1 MQGGLLLV
9 LAWLV
14 LLAATP
20 CALAAAARNDTDDGD
35 DSAAANARL
44 ARDTAAKAA
53 PGGYI
58 NERAFLARSL
68 AAVADRGSS
77 SASSSSDGS
86 HGGADDPDADDADA
100 DAATAARQQKE
111 ADDVHVIEDVLL
123 GIRALPANASAW
135 DLLKAQVAAD
145 FAPFLILLPKPLKRF
160 VVAQSRV
167 LFAQFRTFCEGPVS
181 PMVRAGG
188 KIVGV
193 VGSVL
198 EFVGRDL
205 VKLSR
210 AMSSFGLDAARG
222 DDRPEQPAQA
232 EAAQVVEM
240 EAQEGTPSRSGAT
253 SPPLQPPPGSASGL
267 DTGAYEAEEEEVE
280 AVEGEEEGELIEI

>member
-1 MQGGLLLV
+1 M

-20 CALAAAARNDTDDGD
+20 CALAAAARNVTDDGD

-44 ARDTAAKAA
+44 ARDTAANAA

-58 NERAFLARSL
+58 NERAFLARNL

-77 SASSSSDGS
+77 SASSSIDGS
-86 HGGADDPDADDADA
+86 HGGADDPDAATLDDDD

-232 EAAQVVEM
+232 EAAAAQVVEM

-267 DTGAYEAEEEEVE
+267 HTGAYEAEEEVEV
-280 AVEGEEEGELIEI
+280 VEGEEQGELIEI

>member
-1 MQGGLLLV
+1 V

-20 CALAAAARNDTDDGD
+20 CALAAAARNVTDDGD

-44 ARDTAAKAA
+44 ARDTAANAA

-86 HGGADDPDADDADA
+86 HSGADDPDAATLADD

-210 AMSSFGLDAARG
+210 AMSSFGFDAARG

-232 EAAQVVEM
+232 EVVEM

-267 DTGAYEAEEEEVE
+267 DTGAYDAEEEEVE